1 MVNPAW
7 TTGRVPEQL
16 VYHSKT
22 LSQNKKVK
30 GYEHKPAVEHLLSR
44 RKALESIPV
53 LQKQRNTERV
63 LGPNVTNGLDTLH
76 FAQSTSHRPL
86 RPPCHTPL
94 PPDCGA

>member
-30 GYEHKPAVEHLLSR
+30 GYEHKPAVETKEHRKGSR
-44 RKALESIPV
+44 PKCYQGTRYLTLCPKYVPQA
-53 LQKQRNTERV
+53 TE
-63 LGPNVTNGLDTLH
+63 TTLPH
-76 FAQSTSHRPL
+76 PTST
-86 RPPCHTPL
+86 
-94 PPDCGA
+94 